1 MRAAVVGFGSI
12 GKNHARILSTLEGIQ
27 LVGVVDTNPKLFTD
41 SSIKFFNSI
50 SELIE
55 QEIDYCVVSVPTIEH
70 ESVSLELIEA
80 GIHVLI
86 EKPISHDLESAE
98 RIRSAARR
106 KKVLV
111 AVGHV
116 ERFNSALQEAKGR
129 IEAGQLGTIYQIST
143 RRLGPFPQRISDVGV
158 IRDLATHDIDL
169 TSWLTNKRY
178 LTLNAFA
185 AFRSGRDLEDLVAIT
200 GLLETGVVVNHLVN
214 WLSPFKE
221 RSVVVTGELGAF
233 HVDTLSSELTFYENG
248 KYAVPENELVQ
259 FHGVSQGDI
268 HNYEFAKPEPLLVEH
283 QSFRDTIIGKPSTI
297 VTLDEGIE
305 TLRVALTATESYLS
319 QNTKHL

>member
-12 GKNHARILSTLEGIQ
+12 GKNHARILSTLEGVQ

-200 GLLETGVVVNHLVN
+200 GLLETGVVVNHIVN

-233 HVDTLSSELTFYENG
+233 HVDTLSSELTLYENG